1 MAFESLHISVTSE
14 PTIKLSFWIYWADWI
29 LALILSLGFV
39 FYFHRLLGF
48 IVSFVFKIFLWRHY
62 KISVNIQ
69 SFKVSPLGGRLFM
82 KNLTILTSD
91 MTISIVN
98 LTFTW
103 RYWIF
108 RLNRLSNFYF
118 EIDNEAPEISQKRND
133 KLPSRF
139 LLVIDGL
146 EVFIYNRTVA
156 YDNIMDILEKNNDVS
171 SSEEKTDQE
180 SSLYSDDIK
189 NGNLRFRNRKRASN
203 PSSTSDED
211 LNSEQTSKGSLSLFF
226 LLQVLPI
233 AVKIKRGAI
242 VIGNV
247 STPSIL
253 VASYKAASGTIDVAK
268 SPNILDPYRLL
279 YDCVFNNFQLWMRP
293 NIGYEKYRYGLEA
306 HHEYPQQPTNENQK
320 LTYMKKYKT
329 WFKYQRATEKLRKLY
344 YKVLGQEKPQNTRYE
359 PNFNWR
365 GLKRYIGDN
374 QDDSEVF
381 AFLNSD
387 VQYAKY
393 SLILDSVATRLIY
406 FYDNPGIQPLQT
418 NLRTQMP
425 PESGIEVEISNGT
438 IHYGPWTDRE
448 RVPIQNMLFPPVA
461 RDSSPTRG
469 FLKPGSQ
476 REYGGFK
483 VTVIVKDEVI
493 IRIPTREPSKDK
505 ELIKQNAANN
515 GPTKNS
521 RPFGWLE
528 IKLSEGSNVSTFT
541 SYVAKEDGWPN
552 IMKVNFNLPE
562 IRSSVNHDVLF
573 IADSHEI
580 DAKIGFPLQWN
591 GKCTWEFDQ
600 VSLNPKIF
608 FLREHTMLFSD
619 LFTDFGLGD
628 PQPYEYFRLFVYNIK
643 WKLLNYKFYLNVN
656 DLNIVNNPLDFERN
670 KYLSLQGEELDCDI
684 NLPLNGL
691 LTKSTTVLFNITTPH
706 FDLVLDTPPWHTVN
720 AFWKESNVVGRSNH
734 FSVDGLYRFFSGIEV
749 NTSDYVEIRCM
760 GDEVSLKFYGFVI
773 RYLFAVREN
782 YFGDNIHFK
791 TFEEYTSQEETQENE
806 SIDGTSSQEPNYWKL
821 IKTENDMD
829 VFFTFQVR
837 SGLVMLPYH
846 TYSCQSHIGLNFDML
861 DIDIRFCNYYM
872 DMQVDFSPISAVFV
886 EDYYSVHDPLLSVNE
901 YVERY
906 FNRKADMHVDGFSV
920 HTHRMFGVPPEEL
933 TFYCK
938 WDFCAGD
945 WLVDSSPMFMRGV
958 AGGISNFGVG
968 FLDLE
973 NALDVAF
980 PPAFDAAN
988 FTFKCPNFTF
998 RLRPDSSSCLEI
1010 QLVDFLLSYNDMSN
1024 NRYSSKLVVSIPK
1037 ISLKVLENDMIAAFL
1052 NTSLIF
1058 TNICQ
1063 KKDMLG
1069 HRDTQQLHVR
1079 NSDAPFHRS
1088 PFILLEEY
1096 RDDFY
1101 ETSKGCLF
1109 TPLSLPNASIPLT
1122 EMTFNTSKK
1131 LNIDIDTSSISS
1143 DSEYAFS
1150 NRMPPTNDYLDE
1162 EFTPSYKVDP
1172 DTEYDSFI
1180 VELGDVEAYVS
1191 PVKSIEIIISTLQ
1204 AMEDYS
1210 LDTIMDQLNVSTIK
1224 FLGSLIHSTE
1234 TVKNCRIVNHDIS
1247 IKLGEFLLVDPKEL
1261 TQQAKKHSTIN
1272 LQISDLSLALSEK
1285 ASKTVDEGNITSN
1298 EELSL
1303 ALHIKDILISVAQ
1316 PVVFNAAVIFTIQ
1329 EIEYWM
1335 ELTQDD
1341 FTASGNVEA
1350 IGFNIDDTQ
1359 TTWLADGITHI
1370 IETIE
1375 ELKATF
1381 EKHSHE
1387 INANAC
1393 LVHALTL
1400 ASIEYYIDYDPDVLT
1415 KPAYILRA
1423 KKEHIRFFDSWK
1435 VIARLRHILQS
1446 LPADWHHEV
1455 NNILRDKNY
1464 ILPENSLEEVTEIF
1478 SKWRAWEANQE
1489 ERRKLLNRIFSGD
1502 TANMDKRQMHLQF
1515 IFGNISLKLVSS
1527 TQTDYIVLQQLSTT
1541 VDLNTENERKPV
1553 DVVVGLDA
1561 YQSNITVLTFDKLKL
1576 LQLIKEN
1583 EKSNIVVEE
1592 GESKNFWQHIDL
1604 SISIYIEA
1612 FSQRV
1617 LLSTLILELQGNNL
1631 ASIATI
1637 KEEMKH
1643 ISNSFTLKNAVCNL
1657 WGSSNPVYSQ
1667 AMENISWV
1675 IARTNTLGKELYKVD
1690 FELDK
1695 VDIHMAN
1702 KNDKIL
1708 TILQSILASD
1718 IPYVKELLSES
1729 ESESESK
1736 SSSSLNIMELL
1747 GCISLKLNIQEFNW
1761 RIEIL
1766 SPLVLE
1772 GNPIGCTIGASTIG
1786 DDFVFDADFLKG
1798 KFSINIDEQ
1807 NIIEIESSKFVNVI
1821 EIGIWENL
1829 MLFSV
1834 QSSMGY
1840 VKLLSPNLISTIVLL
1855 DTNLPK
1861 LEKKIDSFRDLL
1873 VSRELTKHS
1882 ETTVQE
1888 KEFAF
1893 KVQFSN
1899 DYMGVSTFV
1908 NKTKL
1913 LFEVESFT
1921 LGAYNVDQVENENS
1935 PHLQQLV
1942 PIYGVI
1948 SVPAIRISILER
1960 SIPIGLSNLFDVNFG
1975 IRLLGVDS
1983 AGDLQTLQFESQYCR
1998 ICLSEPII
2006 FKLIKISDEILKVL
2020 PKQKAEKVQEEPKD
2034 PITEIG
2040 SSDLEKLIFS
2050 RISTVQFLSYNFC
2063 VGWLFNDSSKDYP
2076 GIIMGAERFFAATEF
2091 KLGKF
2096 TLMEAYFSVA
2106 NGNRS
2111 SNFYSTLSQKSNLN
2125 RAFLPNL
2132 QLSYFIDNNRQGKN
2146 LSLSMHGDELDV
2158 KFLSTSVAIIEKAV
2172 NLASNVQ
2179 SYLDKR
2185 LKPFYQDI
2193 EKDVATPH
2201 KESLFANTFDSIE
2214 FITTFAGSNVLIHR
2228 LDNDDS
2234 ESPASLYLHAPAIK
2248 TAIKYL
2254 NKKNQG
2260 KSKLMGEILTT
2271 SSDNTLYS
2279 KCMPV
2284 VMDIINGTKGLL
2296 GKSKKVNSNDL
2307 LVEEQPQSSDF
2318 IRTILD
2324 ETDIHFGVRIEN
2336 QSLSLSCEPTAKV
2349 AAIVGLEGIFMQL
2362 NTSDSRTPGFN
2373 VSVMVDSVSVSLQH
2387 IYSRDISAS
2396 AGIKNILLTNTFEFS
2411 EVTRLFSSG
2420 SISDADA
2427 YINVKQYQDVEL
2439 FKDIWFPKEY
2449 FENYY
2454 THPYP
2459 EEEQEESPVDD
2470 TFEGLALA
2478 QNRNLSSRFKEVSTT
2493 YAFPWIVAFVISN
2506 VNARVDFGQSLGNFN
2521 LHIENFWAVSKKSVD
2536 WSQDLKTGV
2545 NEVSLTSVGRLGGSL
2560 FIRNI
2565 NLHTGISWK
2574 LDLGITLD
2582 VPLILVSGG
2591 VEELHLKMSFDHHVI
2606 AIANFEQF
2614 SMDIYNKKS
2623 EISIAKDH
2631 LFMTTTFKTAEIYVT
2646 SLTAS
2651 NFMDI
2656 QNTIS
2661 RMVQENQRSYK
2672 ETLRD
2677 SSKGKSLEEK
2687 KRRRYS
2693 ENAILETVKKLETR
2707 IHVSAGK
2714 VLIHIYPSSMDNSKV
2729 LVIKLDESRAKFQQ
2743 NEYSSG
2749 ISNELDLKFNDLKVS
2764 LSSVSPVL
2772 EEFVNEASVSEL
2784 TQNAH
2789 KASGGTIFV
2798 FPSFRISMRT
2808 FQKYNSNLI
2817 EYMFQST
2824 FNGTVDIRWNLGS
2837 INFIREMYSIHS
2849 KSLESRM
2856 EYRRKM
2862 QPFDEGAGAIS
2873 KAILE
2878 HQVKE
2883 EDTTQKIDDAIKET
2897 IEKVERS
2904 SRFKYSALAPPIIEE
2919 PRLKELGNATPPLE
2933 WFGLHREKLPHV
2945 THQLAI
2951 VSLQKLIHEI
2961 ELEYS
2966 KMLGKA

>member
-1 MAFESLHISVTSE
+1 MAFESLYISVASE
-14 PTIKLSFWIYWADWI
+14 STIKLSSWIYWADWI
-29 LALILSLGFV
+29 LTLILSLGFV

-48 IVSFVFKIFLWRHY
+48 VVSFVFKIVLWRQY
-62 KISVNIQ
+62 RISVNIR

-91 MTISIVN
+91 MTISIIN

-108 RLNRLSNFYF
+108 KLNRLSNFYF
-118 EIDNEAPEISQKRND
+118 EIDNETPEISQKRND

-139 LLVIDGL
+139 LLVIEGL

-156 YDNIMDILEKNNDVS
+156 YDNIMDMLQKNNDVS

-189 NGNLRFRNRKRASN
+189 NGNLRFRNKKRTSN
-203 PSSTSDED
+203 TSSSDEG
-211 LNSEQTSKGSLSLFF
+211 LNNDQTAKDSLSLFF

-306 HHEYPQQPTNENQK
+306 HQEYSQPTRNDTQK
-320 LTYMKKYKT
+320 LTYMKKYRT

-344 YKVLGQEKPQNTRYE
+344 YKVFRQEEPENMGYE

-393 SLILDSVATRLIY
+393 SLILDSVTTRLIY
-406 FYDNPGIQPLQT
+406 FYDNPGIQPQQT
-418 NLRTQMP
+418 NLKTQMP

-505 ELIKQNAANN
+505 ELIKLNAANN

-528 IKLSEGSNVSTFT
+528 VKLSEGSNVSTFT

-552 IMKVNFNLPE
+552 IMKVIFNLPE

-573 IADSHEI
+573 MADSHEI

-600 VSLNPKIF
+600 VSLNPQIF

-628 PQPYEYFRLFVYNIK
+628 PQPYEYFRLFIYNIK

-656 DLNIVNNPLDFERN
+656 DLNIVNNPLDFEKN

-734 FSVDGLYRFFSGIEV
+734 FSVDGLYKFFSGIEV

-773 RYLFAVREN
+773 RYLFTVREN

-791 TFEEYTSQEETQENE
+791 TFEEYTNQESQDQE
-806 SIDGTSSQEPNYWKL
+806 SRDGTSSQEPNYWKL

-886 EDYYSVHDPLLSVNE
+886 EDYYSVQDPLLSVNE

-906 FNRKADMHVDGFSV
+906 FNRRADMHVDGFSV

-945 WLVDSSPMFMRGV
+945 WLVDSTPMFMRAV

-968 FLDLE
+968 FMDLE

-1024 NRYSSKLVVSIPK
+1024 NRYSNKLVVSIPT
-1037 ISLKVLENDMIAAFL
+1037 ICLKVFKNDVIAAFL

-1063 KKDMLG
+1063 KRDMLG
-1069 HRDTQQLHVR
+1069 HRETQQLHVR

-1101 ETSKGCLF
+1101 ESSKGCLF
-1109 TPLSLPNASIPLT
+1109 TPVSLPNASIPLT
-1122 EMTFNTSKK
+1122 ELTFNMSKK

-1143 DSEYAFS
+1143 DSEYAFT

-1162 EFTPSYKVDP
+1162 DFTPSYKVDP

-1180 VELGDVEAYVS
+1180 VELGDVEAFVS
-1191 PVKSIEIIISTLQ
+1191 PKCIEIIVSTLQ

-1210 LDTIMDQLNVSTIK
+1210 ADTIMDQLNVSTIK
-1224 FLGSLIHSTE
+1224 FLGSLINSIK
-1234 TVKNCRIVNHDIS
+1234 TVKNCRVVNHDLS
-1247 IKLGEFLLVDPKEL
+1247 IKFGEFLLADTKEL
-1261 TQQAKKHSTIN
+1261 TQKAKKHPTIT

-1285 ASKTVDEGNITSN
+1285 ASKTVNEGNITSN
-1298 EELSL
+1298 EEISL

-1316 PVVFNAAVIFTIQ
+1316 PFVFNAAVIFTIQ
-1329 EIEYWM
+1329 EVEYWM
-1335 ELTQDD
+1335 ELTPDD
-1341 FTASGNVEA
+1341 FVASGNVET
-1350 IGFNIDDTQ
+1350 ISLNIDDTQ
-1359 TTWLADGITHI
+1359 TTWLVDGITKT

-1375 ELKATF
+1375 EMNSILK
-1381 EKHSHE
+1381 KHTRK
-1387 INANAC
+1387 INASAC

-1400 ASIEYYIDYDPDVLT
+1400 ASIEYYVDYDPDVLT

-1446 LPADWHHEV
+1446 LPADWLHEV
-1455 NNILRDKNY
+1455 NGILRDKRY
-1464 ILPENSLEEVTEIF
+1464 ILPQDSLDEVTEIF

-1489 ERRKLLNRIFSGD
+1489 ERLRLLNRIFSGD
-1502 TANMDKRQMHLQF
+1502 TANSDKRQMHLQF
-1515 IFGNISLKLVSS
+1515 LFGNISLKLVSS
-1527 TQTDYIVLQQLSTT
+1527 NQTDYIVLQQFSTT
-1541 VDLNTENERKPV
+1541 LDLDTTKDRKPV
-1553 DVVVGLDA
+1553 DVVVGLGA
-1561 YQSNITVLTFDKLKL
+1561 YQSSITVLLLDKLKL

-1583 EKSNIVVEE
+1583 KKSNDMEQKEE
-1592 GESKNFWQHIDL
+1592 EVQGELKNVLQDIDL

-1612 FSQRV
+1612 FRQQI
-1617 LLSTLILELQGNNL
+1617 LLLTLVLELQGNNM
-1631 ASIATI
+1631 ASISTI
-1637 KEEMKH
+1637 KEEMKS

-1675 IARTNTLGKELYKVD
+1675 VARTSAFDKDLYKVD
-1690 FELDK
+1690 LELDK

-1708 TILQSILASD
+1708 TVLQSILEAD
-1718 IPYVKELLSES
+1718 VPYVEKLLSES
-1729 ESESESK
+1729 ESK
-1736 SSSSLNIMELL
+1736 STSTLNISDLL
-1747 GCISLKLNIQEFNW
+1747 GYISLKLSIQEFNW
-1761 RIEIL
+1761 RIDIL
-1766 SPLVLE
+1766 SPVVLE
-1772 GNPIGCTIGASTIG
+1772 GNSIGCTVSACMI
-1786 DDFVFDADFLKG
+1786 DDNFIFDADFLKG
-1798 KFSINIDEQ
+1798 KFNMNIDEH
-1807 NIIEIESSKFVNVI
+1807 NVIEIENSKFVNVV
-1821 EIGIWENL
+1821 EVGIWENL
-1829 MLFSV
+1829 ILFSV

-1840 VKLLSPNLISTIVLL
+1840 AKLLSPNLISAIGLSDIT
-1855 DTNLPK
+1855 LPK
-1861 LEKKIDSFRDLL
+1861 LEKKIHDFKSLL
-1873 VSRELTKHS
+1873 ANNKLVKHN
-1882 ETTVQE
+1882 ETDAPE
-1888 KEFAF
+1888 REFAF

-1899 DYMGVSTFV
+1899 DYMGVSSFV

-1913 LFEVESFT
+1913 LFEVESFA
-1921 LGAYNVDQVENENS
+1921 LGVYNVNQVESED
-1935 PHLQQLV
+1935 PIRLQQLV
-1942 PIYGVI
+1942 PIYGSI
-1948 SVPAIRISILER
+1948 SVPAVRISILDR
-1960 SIPIGLSNLFDVNFG
+1960 KIPIGLSNMLDVNFG
-1975 IRLLGVDS
+1975 IRLLSVDS
-1983 AGDLQTLQFESQYCR
+1983 LGVLQTLQFESQYCR
-1998 ICLSEPII
+1998 ICLSEPIV
-2006 FKLIKISDEILKVL
+2006 FKLIKISDEILKAL
-2020 PKQKAEKVQEEPKD
+2020 PKPTTQETQQKPKESIAE
-2034 PITEIG
+2034 TENG
-2040 SSDLEKLIFS
+2040 DLEKFIFS

-2111 SNFYSTLSQKSNLN
+2111 SNFYSTLSEKSNLN

-2132 QLSYFIDNNRQGKN
+2132 QLSFFIDNNRKGKN

-2193 EKDVATPH
+2193 ERESSTSH
-2201 KESLFANTFDSIE
+2201 KESLFTSSFDAIE

-2228 LDNDDS
+2228 LDNHDDS

-2260 KSKLMGEILTT
+2260 KNKLMGEILTT

-2296 GKSKKVNSNDL
+2296 GKSKKVSSNDL

-2318 IRTILD
+2318 ITTILD
-2324 ETDIHFGVRIEN
+2324 DTDIHFGVRIEN

-2349 AAIVGLEGIFMQL
+2349 AAIVGLEGIFIQL
-2362 NTSDSRTPGFN
+2362 NSSDFRTSGFN
-2373 VSVMVDSVSVSLQH
+2373 VSMMVDSVSVSLQH

-2411 EVTRLFSSG
+2411 EVTRLFLSG

-2427 YINVKQYQDVEL
+2427 YINVKQYQDVDL

-2449 FENYY
+2449 FESYSGQA
-2454 THPYP
+2454 YP
-2459 EEEQEESPVDD
+2459 EEDQEESPIDD
-2470 TFEGLALA
+2470 TFEELALA
-2478 QNRNLSSRFKEVSTT
+2478 KNRNISSRFREVSTT

-2506 VNARVDFGQSLGNFN
+2506 VNVRVDFGQSLGNFN
-2521 LHIENFWAVSKKSVD
+2521 LRIENFWAVSKKSVD

-2545 NEVSLTSVGRLGGSL
+2545 NEVSLSSIGRLGGILS
-2560 FIRNI
+2560 IKNI
-2565 NLHTGISWK
+2565 NLHTAISWK
-2574 LDLGITLD
+2574 LDLEITLD

-2606 AIANFEQF
+2606 AIANFEEF

-2623 EISIAKDH
+2623 EVSIAKDH
-2631 LFMTTTFKTAEIYVT
+2631 LFMTTTFKTAEIYIT

-2651 NFMDI
+2651 NFLDI

-2661 RMVQENQRSYK
+2661 RMIQENQRSYK

-2693 ENAILETVKKLETR
+2693 QNAILETVKKLETR

-2714 VLIHIYPSSMDNSKV
+2714 VLMHIYPSSMDNSKV
-2729 LVIKLDESRAKFQQ
+2729 LVIKLDQSRAKFQQ

-2784 TQNAH
+2784 TQHAH

-2837 INFIREMYSIHS
+2837 INFIREMYTIHS

-2856 EYRRKM
+2856 EYRKKM
-2862 QPFDEGAGAIS
+2862 QPFDEGAGAIA

-2878 HQVKE
+2878 HQITE

-2897 IEKVERS
+2897 IEKVEKS
-2904 SRFKYSALAPPIIEE
+2904 SKFKYSALAPPIIEE
-2919 PRLKELGNATPPLE
+2919 PQLKELGNATPPLE